1 MSADV
6 PFIRLHTPRWGYTG
20 VRGELARGGR
30 DRESEERAMAG
41 VFGGMAATLV
51 LSGLREALTR
61 FELVFESFLRLFTKE
76 G

>member
-1 MSADV
+1 V
-6 PFIRLHTPRWGYTG
+6 NLK
-20 VRGELARGGR
+20 
-30 DRESEERAMAG
+30 ERAMAG